1 MFSNHEKLSPAFLKF
16 HLQKIAAEDYNWK
29 NAREPSA
36 LVVMF
41 EDCGHSEI
49 QHLTSSVKSLVKCY
63 IYYVMTVQCF
73 HRLERFVEVCACA
86 WDYFCFVYSAE
97 ECIKDREVVPTDLV
111 NKVKITFQSH
121 YCF

>member
-1 MFSNHEKLSPAFLKF
+1 MKSSVQLFLKF

-29 NAREPSA
+29 NVREFEPSA
-36 LVVMF
+36 LVIMF
-41 EDCGHSEI
+41 EDCGHFEI
-49 QHLTSSVKSLVKCY
+49 QHSSSSVKSLVKCY

-73 HRLERFVEVCACA
+73 HHLERFVEVCACA

-121 YCF
+121 YFF